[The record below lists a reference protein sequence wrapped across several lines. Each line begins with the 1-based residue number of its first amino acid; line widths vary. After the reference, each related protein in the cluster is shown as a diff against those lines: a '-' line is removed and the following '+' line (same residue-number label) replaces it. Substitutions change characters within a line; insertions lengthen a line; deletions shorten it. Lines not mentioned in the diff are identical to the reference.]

1 MITQSLKYYCR
12 ERTETRLSAAKSK
25 NSSIDIHC
33 MSIPGKCLI
42 VSPIVFPDGIF
53 GSHEIEFSNVTI
65 TDIST
70 LSKCS
75 QETTFFRKR
84 YFVSVE
90 TAKNQKGFYKKSHFF
105 SKQFYFLSVCF
116 LVERFSSKILRC
128 VCFCKVS

>member
-12 ERTETRLSAAKSK
+12 ERAETRLSAAKYK

-75 QETTFFRKR
+75 QETTFFAKDI
-84 YFVSVE
+84 SCLWKLQ
-90 TAKNQKGFYKKSHFF
+90 KNQKRLLQEKSL
-105 SKQFYFLSVCF
+105 FLKTILLFKCLF
-116 LVERFSSKILRC
+116 PGRKILQQN
-128 VCFCKVS
+128 S